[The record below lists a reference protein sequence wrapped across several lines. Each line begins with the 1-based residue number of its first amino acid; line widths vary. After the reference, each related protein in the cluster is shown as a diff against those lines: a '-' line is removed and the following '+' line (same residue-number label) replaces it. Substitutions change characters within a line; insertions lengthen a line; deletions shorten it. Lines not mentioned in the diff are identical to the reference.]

1 MTADH
6 TTAKIDLRAL
16 MRRVPVMPILTIEDA
31 GQAARLGQALIEGG
45 LTVFEVLVRTP
56 AALQAVENIARA
68 CPEAT
73 VGAGTLLTAA
83 DVAAAIDAGAAFGVS
98 PGLTPAL
105 ADAVRARN
113 FPFLP
118 GVSSASE
125 VMVALESG
133 FTEQKYFPAHGA
145 AGVAGLKMLGPVFPK
160 VLFCPTGGITAAD
173 VPHYLKLDN
182 CTTVGS
188 SWVSPGNLIRE
199 RNWPAIT
206 RLAAQAVAMAREL
219 AS

>member
-1 MTADH
+1 MT
-6 TTAKIDLRAL
+6 TTPSPDLRQLLRHA
-16 MRRVPVMPILTIEDA
+16 PVMPILTIDDA
-31 GQAARLGQALIEGG
+31 SQAVPLAQALLAGG
-45 LTVFEVLVRTP
+45 LRVFEVLVRTP
-56 AALQAVENIARA
+56 AALQAIENIARA

-83 DVAAAIDAGAAFGVS
+83 DVDAAVEAGAAFGVS

-105 ADAVRARN
+105 AAAVRAKGL
-113 FPFLP
+113 PFLP

-125 VMVALESG
+125 VMAALEAG
-133 FTEQKYFPAHGA
+133 FLEQKFFPAHGA

-188 SWVSPGNLIRE
+188 SWVSPAALIRA
-199 RNWPAIT
+199 RDWAAIT
-206 RLAAQAVAMAREL
+206 ALAAQAVAIGREL
-219 AS
+219 GN

>member
-1 MTADH
+1 MT
-6 TTAKIDLRAL
+6 TTPSLDLRQL
-16 MRRVPVMPILTIEDA
+16 LRRAPVMPILTIDDA
-31 GQAARLGQALIEGG
+31 SQAPDLAKALIAGG
-45 LTVFEVLVRTP
+45 LHVFEVLVRTP
-56 AALQAVENIARA
+56 AALQAIANIARA
-68 CPEAT
+68 CPEAV

-83 DVAAAIDAGAAFGVS
+83 DVDAAIDAGAAFGVS

-105 ADAVRARN
+105 AAAVRAKA

-125 VMVALESG
+125 VMAALESG
-133 FTEQKYFPAHGA
+133 FLEQKFFPAHGG

-188 SWVSPGNLIRE
+188 SWVSPAALIRE
-199 RNWPAIT
+199 RNWSAIT
-206 RLAAQAVAMAREL
+206 ELAAQAVAIAREL
-219 AS
+219 GN